1 MTVYF
6 LRHGESEA
14 NLRRAFAGQKDDSP
28 LTEKGRAQAAD
39 AAELL
44 KDRGINKI
52 ITTSLVRASNTAQ
65 IIADVLG
72 CTDITIDDRLLEYDM
87 GALTGTQNKVITS
100 RDLVGAEGAE
110 NPEAFRQ
117 RVLDG
122 LREVKHS
129 VATTLIVSHAG
140 VGRIIEAERRG
151 IDPRDFHDID
161 PPPNAQPVVLDLDW
175 LQ

>member
-1 MTVYF
+1 MIYF
-6 LRHGESEA
+6 LRHGESQA

-28 LTEKGRAQAAD
+28 LTEKGRAQAAN
-39 AAELL
+39 AAKTLQGMNI
-44 KDRGINKI
+44 KKI
-52 ITTSLVRASNTAQ
+52 ITTSLIRASDTAQ
-65 IIADVLG
+65 IIADALG

-100 RDLVGAEGAE
+100 HDLVSAEGAE

-122 LREVKHS
+122 LRDAKHNS
-129 VATTLIVSHAG
+129 AVTLIVSHAG

-161 PPPNAQPVVLDLDW
+161 APPNAQPVVLDLSW
-175 LQ
+175 LE